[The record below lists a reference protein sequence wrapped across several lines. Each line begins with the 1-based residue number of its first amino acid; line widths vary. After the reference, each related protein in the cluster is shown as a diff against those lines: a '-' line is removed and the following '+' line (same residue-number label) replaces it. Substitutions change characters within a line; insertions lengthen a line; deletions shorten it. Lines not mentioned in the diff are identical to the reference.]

1 VSTQDRILA
10 AARQLAQ
17 TQPLQDISLTAVAK
31 EAGVSWPTVRRY
43 LGNKQQLQ
51 AFLTQENPDGLAQA
65 MVKHYLMFVPVWGMQ
80 EKLTRRDATLWYSQI
95 MVESA
100 QNILGVL
107 AGLNR
112 QYYSTF
118 QFKRMGRFVDQL
130 AIAPKNL
137 ALRLESLFHLKT
149 DAAVFELEGLV
160 RATIAIVE
168 TYMPQVD
175 TASAKRKLGWRQ
187 QPWVELVC

>member
-1 VSTQDRILA
+1 
-10 AARQLAQ
+10 
-17 TQPLQDISLTAVAK
+17 
-31 EAGVSWPTVRRY
+31 
-43 LGNKQQLQ
+43 
-51 AFLTQENPDGLAQA
+51 
-65 MVKHYLMFVPVWGMQ
+65 
-80 EKLTRRDATLWYSQI
+80 
-95 MVESA
+95 
-100 QNILGVL
+100 
-107 AGLNR
+107 
-112 QYYSTF
+112 
-118 QFKRMGRFVDQL
+118 MGRFTDQL

-160 RATIAIVE
+160 QATIALIE